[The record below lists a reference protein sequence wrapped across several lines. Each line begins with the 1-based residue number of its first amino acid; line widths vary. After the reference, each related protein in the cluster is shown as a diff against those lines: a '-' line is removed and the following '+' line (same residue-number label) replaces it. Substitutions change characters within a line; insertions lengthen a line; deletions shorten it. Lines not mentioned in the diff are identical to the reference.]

1 MKYLFSFLI
10 VLCLGMSLGQSIEI
24 NRLIEN
30 GEFAAAY
37 AKGIAQ
43 ADVEGFNLAAR
54 AANFYADFL
63 APDSEKANWY
73 ARAEEASRQALKLE
87 PNNALGYL
95 YLAQA
100 QGRLS
105 QFKGI
110 LENISLADAIKT
122 NAQKALEL
130 DPNLSE
136 ATMTLA
142 IWHSELVKQGIGWLY
157 GASEN
162 KALELMEAIAATEAD
177 QIIYQLEYG
186 NILSNLNRPEEA
198 KVRYEMGLALS
209 PNVPLESFLH
219 NQLNA
224 KLAALAQQ

>member
-1 MKYLFSFLI
+1 MKHLYSFLI
-10 VLCLGMSLGQSIEI
+10 ALCLGISIAQTAEI
-24 NRLIEN
+24 SRLIEN
-30 GEFAAAY
+30 GEFEAAY
-37 AKGIAQ
+37 NSALAQ
-43 ADVEGFNLAAR
+43 ADIEGFNLAAR

-63 APDSEKANWY
+63 APDSEKVNWY
-73 ARAEEASRQALKLE
+73 ARAEEASKQSLKLE

-142 IWHSELVKQGIGWLY
+142 IWHSELVKQGIG
-157 GASEN
+157 
-162 KALELMEAIAATEAD
+162 
-177 QIIYQLEYG
+177 
-186 NILSNLNRPEEA
+186 
-198 KVRYEMGLALS
+198 
-209 PNVPLESFLH
+209 
-219 NQLNA
+219 
-224 KLAALAQQ
+224 